1 MPASNGTT
9 PAAGLAP
16 DTALRPGEW
25 TRVLALGLPPLRLQR
40 GWSKAELARRSG
52 LHRRTVL
59 RLEQPGAGL
68 PAPTQQT
75 IKALSRAF
83 GYVQLSDF
91 WTALQGAV
99 ATDPGTPLVVGAGVR
114 RMVLAFM
121 DLTPPQQR
129 FLEGI
134 TLCWSALQ
142 QAEALGETHLLDLDL
157 ILGRRTDGA

>member
-1 MPASNGTT
+1 MPASNGTA
-9 PAAGLAP
+9 PAADPAP
-16 DTALRPGEW
+16 DTAKRPGEW
-25 TRVLALGLPPLRLQR
+25 TRVVALGLPSLRLQR

-59 RLEQPGAGL
+59 RLEQPGTGL
-68 PAPTQQT
+68 SAPTQQT
-75 IKALSRAF
+75 INALARAF

-91 WTALQGAV
+91 WTTLQGAV
-99 ATDPGTPLVVGAGVR
+99 ATDPSTPLVVGAGVR